1 MKKYILLLTFF
12 TFGIVNAQIGIG
24 TVTPNSSSIL
34 DVTST
39 TKGLLPPKMTQAQRT
54 AIATPATGLL
64 VFQTDGSAG
73 YYFYNGAGWQQFS
86 AGNSWSLNGNSGTVP
101 ATNKLGTTDNQP
113 LLVKTNNAESFR
125 ILGNG
130 NVVLGGTTSTSKLHL
145 TSPNVLSIVQDFE
158 SVTSGNVTLVNT
170 NNPYNFYTNVGCI
183 VDDGWRISTSDA
195 SSAAC
200 ASCSGQRAV
209 IDYGAS
215 TCDQDATLVVK
226 LGVINATS
234 IPISFNYSFNYDV
247 TPEAFVVTLYN
258 ETTASVQATLLNL
271 SADALNQLY
280 SSTQAITSGQD
291 YSLRFRY
298 VGNYGWGVTVDNISI
313 VAPVNVLR
321 IVDGNQANNYV
332 MVSDANGNGTW
343 TNPSGFSISDDDW
356 RFNSG
361 SAYTDPIYRT
371 GDIRIGSS
379 GTPSYELDVD
389 QGIDGNQTG
398 LGSSEYIT
406 DGSAENWISNTIV
419 PQNDNS
425 VSLGSASLRWST
437 IYATNGVIN
446 TSDSREKENIQPL
459 HYGLQELKQLKPV
472 SYQWKEEKYGKTI
485 LSDSEKRNKIGF
497 IAQDL
502 QKILP
507 ETVQDSEWRPKDPN
521 NLSVY
526 EKRKT
531 NILGVSYSEIL
542 PVVIKATQ
550 ENQNTLNEVKK
561 LLDEATLM
569 VKQLEKK

>member
-12 TFGIVNAQIGIG
+12 TIGIVNAQIGIG

-54 AIATPATGLL
+54 SIATPATGLL

-73 YYFYNGAGWQQFS
+73 YYFYNGASWQQFS

-130 NVVLGGTTSTSKLHL
+130 NVVMGNTTSTSKLHL
-145 TSPNVLSIVQDFE
+145 QSATSSFFTDGFEDNTVPPFTTSGAGGNWTTTNTAGNFNSGTRGVQSGTGVHSSQSDLIYTTTLTGNGSISFAFKTSCE
-158 SVTSGNVTLVNT
+158 SVSFDNLRFYIDGVEQNRWGGTTAWTTISFAVTSGLHTFTWSYFKDSSVSS
-170 NNPYNFYTNVGCI
+170 G
-183 VDDGWRISTSDA
+183 DDK
-195 SSAAC
+195 
-200 ASCSGQRAV
+200 V
-209 IDYGAS
+209 YIDDVA
-215 TCDQDATLVVK
+215 
-226 LGVINATS
+226 IN
-234 IPISFNYSFNYDV
+234 IV
-247 TPEAFVVTLYN
+247 TP
-258 ETTASVQATLLNL
+258 
-271 SADALNQLY
+271 
-280 SSTQAITSGQD
+280 I
-291 YSLRFRY
+291 
-298 VGNYGWGVTVDNISI
+298 
-313 VAPVNVLR
+313 LR

-502 QKILP
+502 QNILP